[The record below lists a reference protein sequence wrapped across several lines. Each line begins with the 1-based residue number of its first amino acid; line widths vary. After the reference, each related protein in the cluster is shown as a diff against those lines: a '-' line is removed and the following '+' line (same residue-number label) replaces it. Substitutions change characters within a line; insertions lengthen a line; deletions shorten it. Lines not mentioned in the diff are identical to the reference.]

1 MRILPF
7 ISAIAALLLSCTPEP
22 EVDVRND
29 VPLSAPEL
37 LSDGNNVC
45 WEAVEGAASYQLLI
59 DETIVN
65 LTSDCLTY
73 NVGAQGYGSHEVKI
87 KVIGRSGYIDSPY
100 GDPVTINVTQYA
112 PEPHLPLAIAD
123 SLRSHPRLL
132 FPKGHEAKIREM
144 IWEPEGKFLNV
155 VHKEIEA
162 YSDEL
167 LKKEPFLRETLTGV
181 SIARENLGRIFYLS
195 YMYRMTELERYAA
208 RAERELLAI
217 AAQYDKWRPDHFLT
231 TSEMT
236 LAFAIGYDWLY
247 DFLSEESKQIIVDA
261 IIEKG
266 LKASETASYR
276 HSVGNWNSVCNACM
290 IAASLAVYEHLP
302 EKCQTYITEAIQNNR
317 KAVETFGPHG
327 GYPEGYSYWHYGTV
341 YQTMLFEVL
350 NTALGYE
357 SILPDSA
364 AGFDKTGA
372 YAMMMTTPTGHCFSY
387 ADVAMGANTSC
398 ASFWLARH
406 FNHPEWL
413 YVDKKMMLAEGWEQ
427 EDKLWRFN
435 PCILIYSV
443 GLDIAA
449 VRKPDFNTW
458 YSDGNQPLYV
468 YRSDFDSNKDVY
480 LGVKGGYPK
489 QGHSHMDGGSFYY
502 ERDGV
507 IWSGDP
513 GSDSYQLP
521 GYDDSKQNGGRWDL
535 FRFGLSAH
543 STLWFDDAEHIVTAK
558 SPIVRCF
565 DDERKGAVVDLSAA
579 CADKVRK
586 AERSVY
592 LEDDILHIVD
602 DITPNPGT
610 TVTWNMFTGSEAE
623 IVQLDKILLSSDGKK
638 MSLEVLEPA
647 NAELYVLPAEGGEGE
662 AENPGYVRVGF
673 TAELK
678 ALNDYKL
685 HVVLRP
691 LQ

>member
-1 MRILPF
+1 MRRLSYIFVLFSIL
-7 ISAIAALLLSCTPEP
+7 SGCTPEP
-22 EVDVRND
+22 EVEITADI
-29 VPLSAPEL
+29 PLSAPEL
-37 LSDGNNVC
+37 LCDGNYV
-45 WEAVEGAASYQLLI
+45 WWIPVEGAESYELKINENSCTLSSS
-59 DETIVN
+59 V
-65 LTSDCLTY
+65 LRY
-73 NVGAQGYGSHEVKI
+73 NVATNGYGDHQVMI
-87 KVIGRSGYIDSPY
+87 KAIGAKGYSDSEFSAPLT
-100 GDPVTINVTQYA
+100 VSVTQFA
-112 PEPHLPLAIAD
+112 PQPEMPIAIGD

-132 FPKGHEAKIREM
+132 FPKGHEGQIRQM

-155 VHKEIEA
+155 VHKEIER
-162 YSDEL
+162 YSDQL
-167 LKKEPFLRETLTGV
+167 LTKDPFIRETLTGV

-195 YMYRMTELERYAA
+195 YMYRMTEMERYAA

-217 AAQYDKWRPDHFLT
+217 AAQYDKWRPEHFLT

-261 IIEKG
+261 IINKG
-266 LKASETASYR
+266 LKASETSSYR

-302 EKCQTYITEAIQNNR
+302 EKCSQYITEAIENNR

-350 NTALGYE
+350 KTAIGYE
-357 SILPDSA
+357 SVLPDNS
-364 AGFDKTGA
+364 AGFDRTGA

-413 YVDKKMMLAEGWEQ
+413 YVDKKMILAEGWEQ

-443 GLDIAA
+443 GLDIKSIG
-449 VRKPDFNTW
+449 RPMFNTW
-458 YSDGNQPLYV
+458 YSDGNQPLFV
-468 YRSDFDSNKDVY
+468 YRSGYDDVDDVY
-480 LGVKGGYPK
+480 LGIKGGYPK
-489 QGHSHMDGGSFYY
+489 QGHSHMDGGAFYY

-507 IWSGDP
+507 IWSGDL

-543 STLWFDDAEHIVTAK
+543 STLWFDDAEHIVTGKTPVTELSEDGKVGAK
-558 SPIVRCF
+558 
-565 DDERKGAVVDLSAA
+565 VDMTPA
-579 CADKVRK
+579 CADKVRN
-586 AERSVY
+586 AERTVY
-592 LEDDILHIVD
+592 LENEILHIKDEIQPSVA
-602 DITPNPGT
+602 TRM
-610 TVTWNMFTGSEAE
+610 TWNMLTSAEAVITE
-623 IVQLDKILLSSDGKK
+623 DGFIRLSKDGKT
-638 MSLEVLEPA
+638 MVLEVESPVQV
-647 NAELYVLPAEGGEGE
+647 ELFIAPAEGGEGE
-662 AENPGYVRVGF
+662 SLNEGYCRVGY
-673 TAELK
+673 TVGLDALK
-678 ALNDYKL
+678 EYKI
-685 HVVLRP
+685 HTILRP
-691 LQ
+691 IL

>member
-1 MRILPF
+1 MRYLPYIF
-7 ISAIAALLLSCTPEP
+7 VLISLLWSCTPEQ
-22 EVDVRND
+22 EAVLRKDI
-29 VPLSAPEL
+29 PLSAPEL
-37 LSDGNNVC
+37 LSDGNNVS
-45 WEAVEGAASYQLLI
+45 WTAVEGAESYELKINDKSFDLS
-59 DETIVN
+59 
-65 LTSDCLTY
+65 SDILRY
-73 NVGAQGYGSHEVKI
+73 NVATNGYGEHIVKI
-87 KVIGRSGYIDSPY
+87 KAIGGEGYSDSGFSDALTVS
-100 GDPVTINVTQYA
+100 VTQFA
-112 PEPHLPLAIAD
+112 PQPQMPLAIGD

-132 FPKGHEAKIREM
+132 FPKGHEGQIRQM

-155 VHKEIEA
+155 VHKEIES
-162 YSDEL
+162 YSDQL

-181 SIARENLGRIFYLS
+181 NIARENLGRIFYLS

-217 AAQYDKWRPDHFLT
+217 AAHYDKWRPDHFLT

-247 DFLSEESKQIIVDA
+247 DFLSEESKQIIADA

-302 EKCQTYITEAIQNNR
+302 EKCSKYITEAIENNR

-350 NTALGYE
+350 KTAIGYE
-357 SILPDSA
+357 SILPDNS
-364 AGFDKTGA
+364 AGFDRTGA

-413 YVDKKMMLAEGWEQ
+413 YVDKKMMLSDGWEQ

-443 GLDIAA
+443 GLDIKSIARPA
-449 VRKPDFNTW
+449 FNTW
-458 YSDGNQPLYV
+458 YSDGNQPLFV
-468 YRSDFDSNKDVY
+468 YRSGYDDVNDVY
-480 LGVKGGYPK
+480 LGIKGGYPK
-489 QGHSHMDGGSFYY
+489 QGHSHMDGGAFYY

-507 IWSGDP
+507 TWSADL

-535 FRFGLSAH
+535 FRFGPSAH
-543 STLWFDDAEHIVTAK
+543 STLWFDDAEHIVTGK
-558 SPIVRCF
+558 TPIIESF
-565 DDERKGAVVDLSAA
+565 EGERTGARLDMTPAFT
-579 CADKVRK
+579 DKVRN
-586 AERSVY
+586 AERTIY
-592 LEDDILHIVD
+592 LENDILNIID
-602 DITPNPGT
+602 EIQPFEGT
-610 TVTWNMFTGSEAE
+610 KMTWNMLTSADAVITEDGS
-623 IVQLDKILLSSDGKK
+623 IKLSKDGKI
-638 MSLEVLEPA
+638 MILEVESPVQV
-647 NAELYVLPAEGGEGE
+647 ELFLAPAEGGEGE
-662 AENPGYVRVGF
+662 STNEGYSRVGF
-673 TAELK
+673 KADLK
-678 ALNDYKL
+678 ALSEYKI
-685 HVVLRP
+685 HTTLRP
-691 LQ
+691 S